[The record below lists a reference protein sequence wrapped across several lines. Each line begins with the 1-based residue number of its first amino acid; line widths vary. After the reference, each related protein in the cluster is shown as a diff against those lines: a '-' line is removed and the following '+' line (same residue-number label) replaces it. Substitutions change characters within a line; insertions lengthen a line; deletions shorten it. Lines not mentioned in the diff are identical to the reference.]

1 MAPHMSVGYRS
12 PFIDTFCGASDCE
25 TRIQYY
31 CTVQCSADPNE
42 VQGLRA
48 PRGRP
53 GGLGDGLTTVY
64 IVPPLV

>member
-1 MAPHMSVGYRS
+1 MALHMSLGYRS

-25 TRIQYY
+25 TRIQY
-31 CTVQCSADPNE
+31 SADPNE
-42 VQGLRA
+42 VQVLRA

-53 GGLGDGLTTVY
+53 GGLGDGLTAVY